1 MTFKNTKYLFSKSQ
15 LSLITAAL
23 TDNLELPDV
32 LRSVSKR
39 VIDIDNE
46 LESCVESGS
55 AYYDEYHVLSPN
67 FDLLDAIVDKEDRIK
82 MMAALHHIVDLKHEK
97 RELGNALSIL
107 TEISKKGEI
116 KWKH

>member
-1 MTFKNTKYLFSKSQ
+1 MTFKDTKYLFSKSQ

-46 LESCVESGS
+46 LESCVESGF
-55 AYYDEYHVLSPN
+55 AYYDEHHVLSPN
-67 FDLLDAIVDKEDRIK
+67 FDLLDGIVDNEDRSK
-82 MMAALHHIVDLKHEK
+82 TMVTLYHIVDIKGEK
-97 RELGNALSIL
+97 SKLGNALNLL
-107 TEISKKGEI
+107 TEFLKKGEI
-116 KWKH
+116 K

>member
-1 MTFKNTKYLFSKSQ
+1 MTFKDTKYLFSKSQ

-39 VIDIDNE
+39 IIDIDNE
-46 LESCVESGS
+46 IESCVESGF

-67 FDLLDAIVDKEDRIK
+67 FGLLDGIVDNEDRSK
-82 MMAALHHIVDLKHEK
+82 TMDTLYHIVDIKGEK
-97 RELGNALSIL
+97 SKLGNALNL
-107 TEISKKGEI
+107 LNEFLKNGEI
-116 KWKH
+116 Q